1 MGIGP
6 LRRRAVFLDRDG
18 VLNRAL
24 VRNAKL
30 VPPASVDELELLP
43 GSVEACETLRA
54 AGFLLIVVTNQPDV
68 SRGTQDRKTVETM
81 HAAMRERLPLD
92 DIRVCYHDDVDRC
105 VCRKPKP
112 GLLLQA
118 ARDWD
123 IDVSRSFLVGD
134 RWKDIEAAR
143 RAGCRAVMVE
153 NGHPEKRDFLA
164 APDLRVRSLQQAAD
178 WILKSAMPRIS
189 VSNS

>member
-1 MGIGP
+1 MGIRP

-43 GSVEACETLRA
+43 GSVEARETLRA

-68 SRGTQDRKTVETM
+68 ARGTQDRQTVETM
-81 HAAMRERLPLD
+81 HAAMRGNLPLD
-92 DIRVCYHDDVDRC
+92 EIRVCYHDDIDRC
-105 VCRKPKP
+105 ECRKPKP

-123 IDVSRSFLVGD
+123 IDVSRVF
-134 RWKDIEAAR
+134 WWET
-143 RAGCRAVMVE
+143 AGRTSRPLAGRAVS
-153 NGHPEKRDFLA
+153 R
-164 APDLRVRSLQQAAD
+164 
-178 WILKSAMPRIS
+178 
-189 VSNS
+189 